1 MLIQPL
7 RTVAPLALRDPE
19 IPGRTEPPLPDGS
32 WGINRAAALDN
43 FPGRG
48 LKVHILPWANMS
60 RGDKVDLLFDN
71 GKVDQH
77 TLTQDS
83 EVNERVTLWVAPG
96 RITSGAHTLGYTV
109 TRLSQAPEPFAPA
122 LQLYVKLELPGGQD
136 LDPEDGAH
144 SELFQYIDPAL
155 VADGIDK
162 DTAAQG
168 VDVTLKARPGRPAKP
183 VYPNIAVGDVV
194 TLSWGGVLVRSAPVT
209 QAQIDAPDANPLT
222 VHVGQAAIL
231 EAGDSGPEGLAVTFT
246 LHDRV
251 NNAAED
257 WCRETRIVVD
267 TGNSRL
273 GAPIVKEAVNNT
285 LDLDTLGDAD
295 ATVQIVALAPDFKLG
310 DVIIA
315 VLKGT
320 TLEGEAVAVEVRGQP
335 LTNLPSIVELKMPN
349 LKVRDLAKTQAIFSY
364 RVERG
369 GSPDLISKGRFV
381 NIVGEP
387 KRLAAPV
394 AEDAQ
399 DGALDPDLPAV
410 RVRIPYDPL
419 IQEGMAIVLKW
430 LGTRPDTTTY
440 DPVLEWYFPS
450 KAEADDPAGFVV
462 TVEGRHLKTLEGGT
476 LDLSYNL
483 LADEGDTI
491 VSRSSLHAALLNVGE
506 PQLELAKPTVLGE
519 KDGALEPKDLA
530 GGTSKVTCPNPV
542 ANPTKPQDVVTW
554 QLRDAAGSVIYQ
566 DSKTLNAL
574 SAGKNVDFA
583 LSAAFVQQHFEARR
597 GETLTASYNIKRAE
611 TGKVS
616 YSNPLEFVIGVAV
629 ELKPPTLTSVK
640 DSAGVEIPDGGT
652 TVDTRVTLTGTAA
665 LGLTVE
671 VFDGAVSKGQAT
683 ADAATGVWTLTVSGL
698 SVETHSFRAKALYG
712 DNPESAVRTLKVV
725 AATAPT
731 ITSAKDS
738 EGTEIPDGGT
748 TTDTSVTLT
757 GTAAPGLAVEVFDGA
772 VSKGQAT
779 ADAVSGVWTLTVSEL
794 SVATHGFKAKA
805 LYGDNPESAVRTL
818 TVTPAKIEL
827 LPPTLVAPAVSPIDP
842 SRYPNGVTL
851 RIEYLDALPGDRAR
865 LVEVNPPAGAA
876 QFPLV
881 EFDKNNRV
889 NVVLSQAYLIER
901 QGKDLQFRWNLN
913 RNGGQVARSPVL
925 KVSVLPYSDVVPTID
940 SVKDLKNVEIPHGN
954 STVDST
960 VQLTGTAGTFFE
972 VEIFDGTQSKGRVKA
987 DGNGI
992 WTIPMTGLSLGV
1004 HGFVAKALYGNG
1016 NQSEVRTLTVEAWT
1030 DSVTDFNNGSSNGWA
1045 IGPAG
1050 YQGRIT
1056 GGVFHN
1062 DTTGGSGHSGVLLS
1076 RSFRLIAG
1084 YAYSFSYR
1092 ARNFSPN
1099 SNNVPPIFSVRL
1111 SSGQQILPVFSVPR
1125 TSQWYTQAANFSVTQ
1140 SAAYTIQLMSHQDR
1154 GGGSGADGGND
1165 YQLDDI
1171 ILRLIR

>member
-7 RTVAPLALRDPE
+7 RTVAPLALREPE

-43 FPGRG
+43 FPGKG
-48 LKVHILPWANMS
+48 LKVHIPEWANMS

-96 RITSGAHTLGYTV
+96 RITSGAHTLSYTV
-109 TRLSQAPEPFAPA
+109 TRLSQAPEPFAPPV
-122 LQLYVKLELPGGQD
+122 QLYVKLELPGGQD

-162 DTAAQG
+162 DTAALG
-168 VDVTLKARPGRPAKP
+168 VDIVIKAKPGRPAKP
-183 VYPNIAVGDVV
+183 VYPNIAVGDVA

-222 VHVGQAAIL
+222 VHVSQAAIL

-419 IQEGMAIVLKW
+419 IQEGMAIELKW

-483 LADEGDTI
+483 LQDDGSGNI

-506 PQLELAKPTVLGE
+506 PQLELVKPTVLGE

-542 ANPTKPQDVVTW
+542 ANPTKPQDVITW
-554 QLRDAAGSVIYQ
+554 QLRDAAGSVIYE

-616 YSNPLEFVIGVAV
+616 YSNPLEFVIGVALQLQPPRIQQAEADGQTLQPV
-629 ELKPPTLTSVK
+629 KAKDTLTAVIPAEGLQPADLLSVTWQGAPGSHAEGTHTTEAKPISQSGYSIALPPTVLAFNLGKTVSVTYTIKRGDKVFVSPPLSLKVGTLPATALNSPIITDADASNVLDLAALGSKDVMIRAQDWALIAEGQQVWMSLHGRKSDGTAHDRVVWSGGASYVNATWFQQKYWNRSLANSYFKDLADGSQLTLKFKAALDKSNVAANAVVFAERVYTVKAVPLVVPEITSVK
-640 DSAGVEIPDGGT
+640 DPKDIEIPDGG
-652 TVDTRVTLTGTAA
+652 VT
-665 LGLTVE
+665 
-671 VFDGAVSKGQAT
+671 F
-683 ADAATGVWTLTVSGL
+683 
-698 SVETHSFRAKALYG
+698 
-712 DNPESAVRTLKVV
+712 ES
-725 AATAPT
+725 
-731 ITSAKDS
+731 
-738 EGTEIPDGGT
+738 
-748 TTDTSVTLT
+748 SVTLT
-757 GTAAPGLAVEVFDGA
+757 GTAAKGQKVEVFDGNI
-772 VSKGQAT
+772 SKGQAT
-779 ADAVSGVWTLTVSEL
+779 ADPTSGVWTLTVSDL
-794 SVATHGFKAKA
+794 SLATHRFTAKA
-805 LYGDNPESAVRTL
+805 LYGVGNQSNEWFILVKSELSIDISDMYLNGKNYIPTGLNWVRKADFPNTTAQRVASNGTPPYRYSSSA
-818 TVTPAKIEL
+818 PQIA
-827 LPPTLVAPAVSPIDP
+827 S
-842 SRYPNGVTL
+842 
-851 RIEYLDALPGDRAR
+851 
-865 LVEVNPPAGAA
+865 
-876 QFPLV
+876 
-881 EFDKNNRV
+881 
-889 NVVLSQAYLIER
+889 
-901 QGKDLQFRWNLN
+901 
-913 RNGGQVARSPVL
+913 
-925 KVSVLPYSDVVPTID
+925 
-940 SVKDLKNVEIPHGN
+940 
-954 STVDST
+954 VDST
-960 VQLTGTAGTFFE
+960 SGKVSSQSNGTATIT
-972 VEIFDGTQSKGRVKA
+972 VSDSSSQSKSYLVHVSNVYLVLVNRAALTAEEANTWRISVGGLFLEDNDHNFLSTAFVPSPTSPEYIKYHTGR
-987 DGNGI
+987 
-992 WTIPMTGLSLGV
+992 
-1004 HGFVAKALYGNG
+1004 
-1016 NQSEVRTLTVEAWT
+1016 
-1030 DSVTDFNNGSSNGWA
+1030 
-1045 IGPAG
+1045 
-1050 YQGRIT
+1050 
-1056 GGVFHN
+1056 
-1062 DTTGGSGHSGVLLS
+1062 
-1076 RSFRLIAG
+1076 
-1084 YAYSFSYR
+1084 
-1092 ARNFSPN
+1092 RN
-1099 SNNVPPIFSVRL
+1099 
-1111 SSGQQILPVFSVPR
+1111 
-1125 TSQWYTQAANFSVTQ
+1125 
-1140 SAAYTIQLMSHQDR
+1140 
-1154 GGGSGADGGND
+1154 ND
-1165 YQLDDI
+1165 YPQFPNHPLI
-1171 ILRLIR
+1171 FIEQISFGNFNQGVEPFVQNPRLPAVCRKLT